1 MNLYLVLALA
11 LGAVSAAP
19 SAPPRLTSV
28 VAESRLSSQSAVSLA
43 VRRSPLAVR
52 LILGQRPTANPSTR
66 RSPAPPLL
74 ALLRPAAEVFQSAE
88 LRKGEMMIDRVLT
101 AIFG

>member
-52 LILGQRPTANPSTR
+52 LILGQRPTANGQPVDAPLTGAATPR
-66 RSPAPPLL
+66 APASS
-74 ALLRPAAEVFQSAE
+74 R
-88 LRKGEMMIDRVLT
+88 
-101 AIFG
+101 